1 MRNLTTI
8 ESKGVKRLEG
18 VGQDGAWRVTI
29 RNDRYLVIASDGGG
43 WEHVSI
49 SHRAKCPS
57 WEVMCR
63 VKEIFF
69 GDEECVMQLHPP
81 KADWVNNHKYCLHL
95 WKPINGEVIP
105 RPPAIFV
112 GLPGVD
118 HTDIAKYLEGENVP
132 ERAKATRD

>member
-1 MRNLTTI
+1 LQIGAILLVDSTLLFDLLAR
-8 ESKGVKRLEG
+8 VK
-18 VGQDGAWRVTI
+18 A
-29 RNDRYLVIASDGGG
+29 
-43 WEHVSI
+43 SI
-49 SHRAKCPS
+49 SHQAKCPS

-63 VKEIFF
+63 IKEIFF
-69 GDEECVMQLHPP
+69 GDDECVMQLHPP

-118 HTDIAKYLEGENVP
+118 HTDIAKHGEAIKTLVRDMRIIYDAQ
-132 ERAKATRD
+132 ERARRFQKRQ